1 MTLFRGRVARIS
13 CFLTMRVRV
22 RISILR
28 CGFQQQIKPRECR
41 LWRTWERKEVA
52 PGQPRFGSR
61 IETSCMC
68 QTLPSGSLNK
78 ARER

>member
-1 MTLFRGRVARIS
+1 MLSHHAGAGADLDFEMWV
-13 CFLTMRVRV
+13 
-22 RISILR
+22 
-28 CGFQQQIKPRECR
+28 QQQIKPRECR

-52 PGQPRFGSR
+52 PVQPRFGSR